1 MYLYKRKNIHKEE
14 IDGGIQMEEKTFL
27 QTLKE
32 VFNQL
37 KEERIVTQ
45 EEIDKGFKIPI
56 EWLSSNDEIS
66 REAITRALNKLRI
79 KRFSKE
85 SGALVYT
92 ENNEVPYI
100 EYRQGNGTSIIAD
113 QYNIQLNKNRKD
125 YGKSLRL
132 CLSNEFIRT
141 ILAAKKHLKR
151 CELETFFLKKRN
163 SAG

>member
-1 MYLYKRKNIHKEE
+1 M
-14 IDGGIQMEEKTFL
+14 
-27 QTLKE
+27 
-32 VFNQL
+32 
-37 KEERIVTQ
+37 
-45 EEIDKGFKIPI
+45 
-56 EWLSSNDEIS
+56 
-66 REAITRALNKLRI
+66 
-79 KRFSKE
+79 
-85 SGALVYT
+85 VYT

-151 CELETFFLKKRN
+151 CELETLFLRKRN